1 MDLTQTFTHKLIFT
15 SLRTLRR
22 AHINIIYAYYSLTD
36 YNKTPGFVYFF
47 FFFDPDVRVI
57 IMPTKRNGL
66 NENDLKAFI
75 EILENDF
82 PKLFLY

>member
-1 MDLTQTFTHKLIFT
+1 
-15 SLRTLRR
+15 
-22 AHINIIYAYYSLTD
+22 
-36 YNKTPGFVYFF
+36 
-47 FFFDPDVRVI
+47 
-57 IMPTKRNGL
+57 MPTKRNGL